1 MQWFEKKKMCDI
13 LVFCV
18 KREFLFLGEY
28 VFDMRFCKKVILGGF
43 LLALSG
49 CGFLV
54 KSQKVIDEK
63 EFKQMVKGQFKN
75 IADVVNVF
83 PKSVADVEKRVEL
96 SISGAKDGIAKF
108 LSLSSQERNF
118 DNTPRALDS
127 IEAEFGV
134 ASNGIEVLEM
144 ISPQEGIRKACHKAA
159 LKMREFAIEAFFNK
173 DLYLAFKDYVDG
185 NAKKEDLNSEQKYF
199 LQESMQNYIRHGFD
213 LSEDEFNKV
222 KDINKELA
230 KLGLEFDTNI
240 NTDQSFIKVKEED
253 LKGLEPHFLENL
265 GKAEEGEYILKCDY
279 PTYFEVMENCLV
291 EKTRKDL
298 FFTFMNRA
306 YPKNLEL
313 LNNII
318 AKRDALAKML
328 KFDSYSHLDLDSQM
342 VKNPKRAQEFL
353 KDLSVKTK
361 KKEAEEFKKLIE
373 ELPKGIQL
381 DKDGKMSAWDFS
393 FVKNQYKKKHFDVDE
408 REIAKYFPVENTI
421 EKIFEIY
428 QQFLGL
434 DFKQV
439 KADDL
444 WHEEVKI
451 IEISDKADK
460 EVRGYLFLD
469 LYPRENKFSHACMCD
484 IVSTTKHK
492 DKKVPS
498 VIVVIANFP
507 KATKDRPALL
517 KHNDVTTFFHEFGHA
532 MHGLLGR
539 TELASFSGTSV
550 KRDFVEMPSQMFEE
564 WMWNKDML
572 KKVSKHYKKDEPL
585 SDELIDKKIELKKFG
600 SGYFVS
606 RQCWLSLLALEYF
619 AKGAQ
624 KDTDEIKKKLHEEY
638 LDNIR
643 FEPDSH
649 FQASFGHLVGYG
661 AKYYGYMWA
670 KVFALDLFYEV
681 KKHGL
686 LDLDTGK
693 KLEVQV
699 LGKGGSVAPDVLLKN
714 FLGREPSQEA
724 FLEDLGISG

>member
-1 MQWFEKKKMCDI
+1 MYVIIFIEKK
-13 LVFCV
+13 VNYYT
-18 KREFLFLGEY
+18 FLGEY
-28 VFDMRFCKKVILGGF
+28 VFDMKFGKKIIFGGF

-49 CGFLV
+49 CGFFV

-63 EFKQMVKGQFKN
+63 EFKQMIKGQFKTV
-75 IADVVNVF
+75 ADVVNVF
-83 PKSVADVEKRVEL
+83 PKSVADIEKRVEL
-96 SISGAKDGIAKF
+96 SISSAKDGIVKF
-108 LSLSSQERNF
+108 LSLKPQERNF
-118 DNTPRALDS
+118 DNTPRALDRV
-127 IEAEFGV
+127 EAGFGIV
-134 ASNGIEVLEM
+134 ANGIEVLET
-144 ISPQEGIRKACHKAA
+144 ISPKEDIRNACHQAA
-159 LKMREFAIEAFFNK
+159 LKLREFAIEAFFNK

-185 NAKKEDLNSEQKYF
+185 NAKKEDLNSEEKYF
-199 LQESMQNYIRHGFD
+199 LQESMHNYVRHGFD
-213 LSEDEFNKV
+213 LPDYEFNKV

-240 NTDQSFIKVKEED
+240 NTDQSSIKVKEED

-265 GKAEEGEYILKCDY
+265 EKAEEGGYILKCDY
-279 PTYFEVMENCLV
+279 PSYFEVMENCSV

-306 YPKNLEL
+306 YPKNITL

-318 AKRDALAKML
+318 AKRDELAHML

-353 KDLSVKTK
+353 KELSVKTK
-361 KKEAEEFKKLIE
+361 KKETEEFKKLIE
-373 ELPKGIQL
+373 ELPEGIQL

-434 DFKQV
+434 EFKQV

-444 WHEEVKI
+444 WHDEVKI
-451 IEISDKADK
+451 IEILDKTDK

-469 LYPRENKFSHACMCD
+469 LYPRANKYSHACMCD

-492 DKKVPS
+492 NEKVPS

-517 KHNDVTTFFHEFGHA
+517 KHDDVTTFFHEFGHA

-564 WMWNKDML
+564 WMWDKQML
-572 KKVSKHYKKDEPL
+572 QNVSKHYQTNKPL
-585 SDELIDKKIELKKFG
+585 SDKLIDKKIELKKFG
-600 SGYFVS
+600 SGYFVT

-619 AKGAQ
+619 ATGAQ

-638 LDNIR
+638 LGNIR

-661 AKYYGYMWA
+661 AKYYGYMWS

-686 LDLDTGK
+686 LDFNIGK
-693 KLEVQV
+693 KLEVQI
-699 LGKGGSVAPDVLLKN
+699 LGKGGSVAPDILLKN
-714 FLGREPSQEA
+714 FLGRDPNQEA
-724 FLEDLGISG
+724 FLEDLGIRS

>member
-1 MQWFEKKKMCDI
+1 M
-13 LVFCV
+13 
-18 KREFLFLGEY
+18 
-28 VFDMRFCKKVILGGF
+28 FDMRFCKKVILGGF
-43 LLALSG
+43 LLVLSG

-96 SISGAKDGIAKF
+96 GISGAKDGIAKF
-108 LSLSSQERNF
+108 LSLKSQERNF
-118 DNTPRALDS
+118 DNTPRALDAV
-127 IEAEFGV
+127 EAEFGV

-144 ISPQEGIRKACHKAA
+144 ISPQEDIRKACHQAA

-173 DLYLAFKDYVDG
+173 DLYFAFKDYVDES
-185 NAKKEDLNSEQKYF
+185 AKKEDLNSEEKYF
-199 LQESMQNYIRHGFD
+199 LQESMRDYIRHGFD
-213 LSEDEFNKV
+213 LPEDEFNKV
-222 KDINKELA
+222 KEINKELA

-240 NTDQSFIKVKEED
+240 NTDKSFIKVKEKD
-253 LKGLEPHFLENL
+253 LKGTEPNFLENL
-265 GKAEEGEYILKCDY
+265 EKTQEGEYILKCDY
-279 PTYFEVMENCLV
+279 PTYFEIMENCSV

-318 AKRDALAKML
+318 AKRDELAQML

-342 VKNPKRAQEFL
+342 VENPKRAQDFL
-353 KDLSVKTK
+353 KGLSVKTK

-373 ELPKGIQL
+373 ELPEGIQL

-434 DFKQV
+434 EFKQV

-444 WHEEVKI
+444 WHEEVKV

-469 LYPRENKFSHACMCD
+469 LYPRENKYSHACMCD
-484 IVSTTKHK
+484 IVSTIKHK

-498 VIVVIANFP
+498 VILVIANFP

-517 KHNDVTTFFHEFGHA
+517 KHDDVTTFFHEFGHA

-539 TELASFSGTSV
+539 TELTSFSGTSV

-572 KKVSKHYKKDEPL
+572 KKVSKHYKKGEPL

-600 SGYFVS
+600 SGYFVT

-619 AKGAQ
+619 SKGAQ
-624 KDTDEIKKKLHEEY
+624 KDTDEIKKKLHDEY
-638 LDNIR
+638 LGNIR

-714 FLGREPSQEA
+714 FLGREPNQEA